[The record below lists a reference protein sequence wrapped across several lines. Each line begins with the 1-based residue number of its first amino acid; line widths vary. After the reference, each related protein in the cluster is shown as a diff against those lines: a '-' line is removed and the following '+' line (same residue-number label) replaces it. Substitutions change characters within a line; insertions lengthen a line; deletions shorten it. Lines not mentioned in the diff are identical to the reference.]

1 MSASE
6 NSRNLLFYANRAVIF
21 SLNNLLILEKIEK
34 KCLKTSVDG
43 ALGVLSILVISE
55 FSLAPADEN
64 PSFIDA
70 IGLNS

>member
-6 NSRNLLFYANRAVIF
+6 NSRNLLFYTNWTVIF
-21 SLNNLLILEKIEK
+21 SLNNLKMIKEIRK
-34 KCLKTSVDG
+34 KYLKTSFDG

-55 FSLAPADEN
+55 FAPAGEK